1 MQPTPLQPEQCGGQG
16 TPSPLSPTPSPAG
29 SVGSVGS
36 QSSGYNSGDVA
47 AGRMVGGSSSGV
59 VGGSSMGQQPPA
71 ANMGP
76 CVAVP
81 LSVHSAMQKQNQH
94 YSYLLSCHELWE
106 QADLLV
112 YKGKHKGNVVL
123 SCQYKLK
130 MWSLYNLTWLRV
142 LRGAS
147 WLHFQG
153 TVERLVRSNDIR
165 LVKLCPSHS
174 HRICLN
180 VRQ

>member
-1 MQPTPLQPEQCGGQG
+1 MKFCRKYQCIYSRVCIVSRISFSVYLDVLKCSSPQAMQPTPLQPEQCGGQG

-130 MWSLYNLTWLRV
+130 MLSL
-142 LRGAS
+142 
-147 WLHFQG
+147 
-153 TVERLVRSNDIR
+153 
-165 LVKLCPSHS
+165 
-174 HRICLN
+174 
-180 VRQ
+180 

>member
-1 MQPTPLQPEQCGGQG
+1 
-16 TPSPLSPTPSPAG
+16 
-29 SVGSVGS
+29 
-36 QSSGYNSGDVA
+36 
-47 AGRMVGGSSSGV
+47 
-59 VGGSSMGQQPPA
+59 MGQQPPA

-123 SCQYKLK
+123 LCQYKLT
-130 MWSLYNLTWLRV
+130 LLV
-142 LRGAS
+142 PPDFGDAS
-147 WLHFQG
+147 NTLG
-153 TVERLVRSNDIR
+153 GKTV
-165 LVKLCPSHS
+165 
-174 HRICLN
+174 
-180 VRQ
+180 